1 MGVSWDG
8 IFSVLLNRA
17 LVGSWLLLAAA
28 LFRVL
33 LPRAPKRFRLVLW
46 ALAAARLA
54 LSVNIAFGLSLVPS
68 AQVLDYQAAQYAAR
82 PALTTG
88 IAALDEAIN
97 PAFGELFA
105 ANAAYSA
112 NPLQIWMS
120 IFGIIW
126 AAGVCAML
134 LWALGSFLRI
144 KRSVRAAMELEAG
157 VMLCDEIETPF
168 LLGVFRP
175 KIYLPSSLPESERTF
190 VLAHERAHLRC
201 GDGSWKML
209 GYGLLCV
216 YWFYPPVWL
225 SYALFCRDL
234 ELACDERVTR
244 EMPLEQKKQ
253 YAQTL
258 LSCSV
263 PRGSLHACPLAFG
276 EVGVKERVRRVLDK
290 KPGKVLCA
298 LALVLCV
305 LAAVFLLT
313 SPQKPIYGLS
323 MGEYRA
329 GELDI
334 FEMPTVIFQMSGG
347 QHAFSFSVSPLSSY
361 LMYGDYTI
369 DDGFVTCSDG
379 QYTLVFQI
387 RDNDTIVLQMPQA
400 DGFSM
405 HGHFVPNGTEFSYV
419 S

>member
-1 MGVSWDG
+1 MGISLDG

-33 LPRAPKRFRLVLW
+33 LPRAPKRFRLALW

-68 AQVLDYQAAQYAAR
+68 AQILDYQAAQYAAR

-88 IAALDEAIN
+88 IAALDAAIN

-105 ANAAYSA
+105 ANVTSSA

-120 IFGIIW
+120 IAGFIW

-134 LWALGSFLRI
+134 LWALGSFWRV

-175 KIYLPSSLPESERTF
+175 KIYLPSSLPESERAF

-201 GDGSWKML
+201 GDGIWKML

-216 YWFYPPVWL
+216 YWFYLPVWL

-244 EMPLEQKKQ
+244 MMPLEQKKQ

-298 LALVLCV
+298 LALALCV
-305 LAAVFLLT
+305 LAAVFFLT

-323 MGEYRA
+323 EGEYRA
-329 GELDI
+329 GELDA
-334 FEMPTVIFQMSGG
+334 FDMPSVRFKMLGS
-347 QHAFSFSVSPLSSY
+347 QHLFSFSVSPASSY
-361 LMYGDYTI
+361 LMHGDYTI
-369 DDGFVTCSDG
+369 EDGFVTCSDG

-387 RDNDTIVLQMPQA
+387 KDNDTIVLQMPYTS
-400 DGFSM
+400 GGSLY
-405 HGHFVPNGTEFSYV
+405 GYFVPNGTEFSYV